1 MRQLITF
8 LKNTTKEETGTNTVE
23 YGLLIALL
31 ACGLVGGAISLG
43 NGVKASLS
51 GSSKQIAAV
60 VPGLNT
66 PGTPT
71 PKRDE

>member
-8 LKNTTKEETGTNTVE
+8 LKNTAKEETGTNTVE

-31 ACGLVGGAISLG
+31 ACGLVGAAISLG
-43 NGVKASLS
+43 NGIKTSLT
-51 GSSKQIAAV
+51 GSSKLIATAL
-60 VPGLNT
+60 PAAKT
-66 PGTPT
+66 PGTPA